1 MRKGALSGPCCSVA
15 YSIARSCTRPSSDT
29 PRATPPETPASRR
42 RRVPS
47 PPLDALAHRANLGDA
62 AGVLADC
69 DVAPNR
75 RPQWSRRLALL
86 RSRRHHEEG
95 GRGQRS
101 EGRERRHWAAHGERG
116 KVPAREEVG
125 LRAPPHLPPG
135 RPAAAMP
142 PPGARIWG
150 RPRGPGSG
158 RRRSRGR
165 GRRLVKGGEEKN
177 RKRGG

>member
-62 AGVLADC
+62 TGVLADC

-95 GRGQRS
+95 GRGRGAR
-101 EGRERRHWAAHGERG
+101 EGSGAIGPRTGRGG

-125 LRAPPHLPPG
+125 LRAPPHLPPR
-135 RPAAAMP
+135 RPAVAMP

-150 RPRGPGSG
+150 RPPAPAREEEEAED
-158 RRRSRGR
+158 
-165 GRRLVKGGEEKN
+165 GG
-177 RKRGG
+177 GDW